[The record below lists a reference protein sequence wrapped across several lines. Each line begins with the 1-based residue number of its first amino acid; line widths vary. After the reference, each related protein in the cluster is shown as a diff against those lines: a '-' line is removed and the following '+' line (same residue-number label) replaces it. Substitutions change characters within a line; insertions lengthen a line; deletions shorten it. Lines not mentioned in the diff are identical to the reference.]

1 MRLTVLT
8 ENTVCN
14 EALIP
19 EHGVSFYIETASH
32 RILFDMGQSDLFV
45 SHAAKLGVDLGR
57 VDVAVLSHGH
67 YDHGGGLS
75 AFLRVNQTAP
85 VYLSEHAFAPHY
97 RADGSYIGLDTA
109 LAGEPR
115 LRRVGE
121 YLKIDEEL
129 ELFSCNQRERLFT
142 TDTAGLFMLGMKP
155 EDFRHEQYLLIK
167 EGERR
172 ILISGCS
179 HKGICNIIEWF
190 SPDVLVGGLH
200 LNKHA
205 TEGEQSAALREI
217 AARLSLAPTTYYTCH
232 CTGLPQYAFLRER
245 MGERMQYLSAGKTV
259 EL

>member
-14 EALIP
+14 NALIP

-32 RILFDMGQSDLFV
+32 RILFDMGQSELLV
-45 SHAAKLGVDLGR
+45 SHAAKLGVDLGS

-109 LAGEPR
+109 LATHPQLR
-115 LRRVGE
+115 LVGE
-121 YLKIDEEL
+121 HLRLDEEL
-129 ELFSCNQRERLFT
+129 ELFSCNERKRAFA
-142 TDTAGLFMLGMKP
+142 TDMAGLFMAEMQP
-155 EDFRHEQYLLIK
+155 EDFRHEQYLLIR

-172 ILISGCS
+172 VLVSGCS
-179 HKGICNIIEWF
+179 HKGILNIVEWF
-190 SPDVLVGGLH
+190 APDVLVGGLH
-200 LNKHA
+200 LNKHETNGA
-205 TEGEQSAALREI
+205 SSAALDEI
-217 AARLSLAPTTYYTCH
+217 AARLSLGGTTYYTCH
-232 CTGLPQYAFLRER
+232 CTGLPQYDFLHAR
-245 MGERMQYLSAGKTV
+245 MGDRMQYLSAGATV